1 MTLLFEPK
9 YDGDCK
15 SRWEVGVYN
24 GILTSA
30 KGLFKALCASACAA
44 KKVIHCIYL
53 DSNVCIIS
61 T

>member
-44 KKVIHCIYL
+44 KK
-53 DSNVCIIS
+53 
-61 T
+61 